1 MTKAAHLWA
10 IGYDDVGLAEHARQ
24 AISTLGWGSGQG
36 GKHLILLDIAVV
48 VRHPDGSFTFDR
60 QLLPKIANV
69 AGSSAV
75 GFLAGL
81 VLGAPITGASIGAI
95 VGSMGSALSAA
106 TVGIGADFVEE
117 VERLMK
123 PGTSAL
129 FVLDDQGDLDVI
141 LHTLRGLGGTILKTN
156 VDLQRARL
164 IQATLAAAAAD
175 ASEPREGQSG
185 G

>member
-1 MTKAAHLWA
+1 MTTAAHLWA
-10 IGYDDVGLAEHARQ
+10 IGYDDVGRAEQARK
-24 AISTLGWGSGQG
+24 AISTLGWGAGEA

-48 VRHPDGSFTFDR
+48 VRHLDGSFIFDG
-60 QLLPKIANV
+60 QPLPKIANV
-69 AGSSAV
+69 AGPTTV

-106 TVGIGADFVEE
+106 SVGIGADFVRE

-129 FVLDDQGDLDVI
+129 FVVDDQGDLDVI
-141 LHTLRGLGGTILKTN
+141 LHTIRGLGGTILKTN
-156 VDLQRARL
+156 VDLQRAKL
-164 IQATLAAAAAD
+164 IQSTLAAAAAD
-175 ASEPREGQSG
+175 SFESPEGQSAG
-185 G
+185 